1 MSIIVVTSVSAGL
14 AGPILETRYGPNL
27 GDGPFGLPR
36 LFGLT
41 PLALTGI
48 SFWILT
54 HGLLK
59 VGKARKKYSDLA
71 KKDGEKDVDERYALP
86 NLYAQGTSKHAKAF
100 NCVQRSHQQIFETFP
115 QHCLLSMVGALH
127 YPISTACSTLVYAA
141 GRITMSRCYA
151 AADGDPKKRYT
162 SKLSRLVWYGHFAT
176 VIIAGISSAS
186 LLAGGPIL

>member
-1 MSIIVVTSVSAGL
+1 MSMIVLASVSAGL

-48 SFWILT
+48 SFWILA

-71 KKDGEKDVDERYALP
+71 KKDGENRPTEWM
-86 NLYAQGTSKHAKAF
+86 TF
-100 NCVQRSHQQIFETFP
+100 QISLFLFASP
-115 QHCLLSMVGALH
+115 ICRLIFGSMNFG
-127 YPISTACSTLVYAA
+127 C
-141 GRITMSRCYA
+141 
-151 AADGDPKKRYT
+151 
-162 SKLSRLVWYGHFAT
+162 
-176 VIIAGISSAS
+176 
-186 LLAGGPIL
+186 